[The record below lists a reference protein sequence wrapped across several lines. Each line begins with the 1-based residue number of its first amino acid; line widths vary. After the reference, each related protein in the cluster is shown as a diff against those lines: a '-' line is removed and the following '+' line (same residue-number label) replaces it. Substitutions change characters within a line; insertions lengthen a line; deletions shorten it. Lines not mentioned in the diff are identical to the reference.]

1 MRQWM
6 CPTVQRLV
14 YDIKVEVRWSLS
26 ALTSSVCVP
35 CFSGQDIFLTLSLSF
50 SFSLS
55 IALFSPSSSRS
66 ISLTVSPD
74 RVLNF
79 FLRNK
84 SSERGE
90 EEEEEEVESVA
101 FTSQNRTSPVGS
113 EAGRSA
119 DSNYHDNKRLDYFLL
134 PTPRG
139 DTFCTIKQIR
149 WALQAE
155 HEPKT

>member
-1 MRQWM
+1 M
-6 CPTVQRLV
+6 CPAAQTQRLV

-26 ALTSSVCVP
+26 AFTSSVCVLR
-35 CFSGQDIFLTLSLSF
+35 FLKQDVFLTLSLSF

-84 SSERGE
+84 SSERE
-90 EEEEEEVESVA
+90 EEEESVA
-101 FTSQNRTSPVGS
+101 STSQNRTSPAGS
-113 EAGRSA
+113 EAGRSV

-149 WALQAE
+149 
-155 HEPKT
+155 